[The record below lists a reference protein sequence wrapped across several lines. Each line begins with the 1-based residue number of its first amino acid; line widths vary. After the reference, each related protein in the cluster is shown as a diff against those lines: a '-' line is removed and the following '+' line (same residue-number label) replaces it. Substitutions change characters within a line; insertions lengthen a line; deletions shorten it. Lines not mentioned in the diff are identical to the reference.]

1 MFKKYFSLV
10 LLTLF
15 SLSVFGQSDGIPDR
29 PNPPR
34 LVNDLTGGFLT
45 ASEQQQLEQKL
56 SNFANKTSNQI
67 AIVIVND
74 VNGMEAWDYATR
86 LGQKWGI
93 GQAKFDNGI
102 VILIT
107 TGGGQ
112 GQRDY
117 RIQTGYGLEGALP
130 DLTCRQ
136 IEENELL
143 PDLKAGNYYR
153 ALDKTTDALMAIA
166 QGEYNSDQYGAKHK
180 KQTGGKSRMA
190 FWLLIA
196 IIFIIISIK
205 RGGGR
210 GGRGRGGLSMGSSF
224 LLGSLLGGSRGFGGG
239 SSGGFGGGGFGGF
252 GGGGFGGGG
261 AGGKW

>member
-1 MFKKYFSLV
+1 MFKKYFSFV
-10 LLTLF
+10 LLALF

-29 PNPPR
+29 PSPPR

-74 VNGMEAWDYATR
+74 VNGIEAWDYATR

-143 PDLKAGNYYR
+143 PDLKAGNYFR

-180 KQTGGKSRMA
+180 KSGGKSRMA
-190 FWLLIA
+190 FWLIIA
-196 IIFIIISIK
+196 IIFIIISIR

-224 LLGSLLGGSRGFGGG
+224 LLGSLLGGGRGFGGG